1 MPAPP
6 LAFANNR
13 AYVAAHFALEL
24 DTGGNVGLFRSIEG
38 GSLKADVVTYQTGG
52 MHGQFRQLGKPK
64 YDDLKLQVGMA
75 MSAPFYTWI
84 SRFFTGV
91 PDTRSGAIVAA
102 DFKYTERARRTFSGA
117 LIKEVSFP
125 KLDATDKSAAYM
137 SVGVAVEHIDFTVG
151 SGQQIKQNEGMPA
164 QKLWASCNFRVSL
177 DGYDCSRV
185 SKVDAFTIKQNVIEH
200 HVGGFRAPF
209 KVPSRIDIPTI
220 AFYLPEADAGPFY
233 KRAMDV
239 AADGHPSGST
249 HGMIEILDNGGATL
263 AELAF
268 RNSDILSV
276 TPDRSDAS
284 SEEIKQVKVEVYSE
298 LMGFSYGNV
307 GLGDLA

>member
-13 AYVAAHFALEL
+13 AYAAAHFALEL

-38 GSLKADVVTYQTGG
+38 GSLKADVITYQSGG

-75 MSAPFYTWI
+75 MSSPFYDWI
-84 SRFFTGV
+84 SRFFTGQ
-91 PDTRSGAIVAA
+91 PDTRSGSIIAA
-102 DFKYTERARRTFSGA
+102 DFYYQERARRTFSGA
-117 LIKEVSFP
+117 LIKEIGFP

-137 SVGVAVEHIDFTVG
+137 SVGIGVEHIDFKVG
-151 SGQQIKQNEGMPA
+151 SGQKLKQLEGMPQ
-164 QKLWASCNFRVSL
+164 QKLWTSCNFRFSL
-177 DGYDCSRV
+177 EGFDCSRV
-185 SKVDAFTIKQNVIEH
+185 SKVDAFTIKQNIIEH

-209 KVPSRIDIPTI
+209 KLASRVDLPTI
-220 AFYLPEADAGPFY
+220 SFYIPEADAGPY
-233 KRAMDV
+233 YTRAMNV
-239 AADGHPSGST
+239 AASGKPTGSL
-249 HGMIEILDNGGATL
+249 HGMIEILDNGGGTL

-268 RNSDILSV
+268 RNSDILAV

-284 SEEIKQVKVEVYSE
+284 TEEIKQVKVDIYSE